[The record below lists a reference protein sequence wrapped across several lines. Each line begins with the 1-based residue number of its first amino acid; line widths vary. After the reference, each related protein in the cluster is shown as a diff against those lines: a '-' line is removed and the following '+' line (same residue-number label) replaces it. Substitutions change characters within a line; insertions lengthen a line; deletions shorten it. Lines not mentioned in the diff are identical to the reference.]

1 MRVQLKLPACFALA
15 LTIGVISSP
24 LRAAEGAI
32 HDGTARWGS
41 ISNSDLAVTF
51 AECAY
56 ADPPV
61 LLNGSTA
68 KDSEMRQLTD
78 AVTSYMQAMQAS
90 LRCLTVK
97 EQDLDDRLSEV
108 QRTTIST
115 LYNNGVD
122 QMNFIAKEYNRQ
134 LRSFQMSDRAS
145 RSLPED
151 LRGLGRNP

>member
-1 MRVQLKLPACFALA
+1 M
-15 LTIGVISSP
+15 ISSP
-24 LRAAEGAI
+24 LRAAEGAVQ
-32 HDGTARWGS
+32 DGTARWGS

-51 AECAY
+51 AKCAY
-56 ADPPV
+56 ADPPI

-68 KDSEMRQLTD
+68 KHSEMRQLTD

-122 QMNFIAKEYNRQ
+122 QMNFVAKEYNKQ